1 MSESGLIDT
10 IVHQHGMNLIQVEHD
25 HLIHIPLLS
34 ISCPVWEAL
43 ALLPIESKVIGVFQ
57 HAVDMLVGEE
67 VIALV
72 SPPNKNGV
80 FHAVVSWL
88 PKFSSLGY
96 DLHEPFTIMRDD
108 NGVRVGKWLLE
119 ISAMLPI
126 WEPKPNWDVLREKI
140 RSIDSDAVLSF
151 LKDWLSK
158 QIQSSPSRYSKVIF
172 GETVE
177 ELLWLKEGLHQK
189 EEHLINRAIAAIVGR
204 GAGLTPAGDDFL
216 AGIMLGSYLF
226 GKSAEQSRRFCES
239 ILKICDNKTTTLS
252 MAFLKAAAKGYADER
267 WQGFLEAVGQPNRMK
282 LEEKCLEVI
291 SYGASSGWDMLNGFL
306 WMWEDTHCS
315 INLGCDTF

>member
-1 MSESGLIDT
+1 MITLFTYAS
-10 IVHQHGMNLIQVEHD
+10 
-25 HLIHIPLLS
+25 LS

-126 WEPKPNWDVLREKI
+126 WEPKPNWDVLREKN
-140 RSIDSDAVLSF
+140 SF
-151 LKDWLSK
+151 
-158 QIQSSPSRYSKVIF
+158 Y
-172 GETVE
+172 
-177 ELLWLKEGLHQK
+177 
-189 EEHLINRAIAAIVGR
+189 
-204 GAGLTPAGDDFL
+204 
-216 AGIMLGSYLF
+216 
-226 GKSAEQSRRFCES
+226 
-239 ILKICDNKTTTLS
+239 
-252 MAFLKAAAKGYADER
+252 
-267 WQGFLEAVGQPNRMK
+267 
-282 LEEKCLEVI
+282 
-291 SYGASSGWDMLNGFL
+291 
-306 WMWEDTHCS
+306 
-315 INLGCDTF
+315 